1 MILSFVLFISFAT
14 KGLSDES
21 TRRGRPEYVPGEV
34 LVKFRTGV
42 VKRTEKSVTSKYTG
56 YKGERT

>member
-1 MILSFVLFISFAT
+1 MLFISFAT
-14 KGLSDES
+14 TGLSDES

-34 LVKFRTGV
+34 LVKFKAGV
-42 VKRTEKSVTSKYTG
+42 VRERKNRFHQNIRS